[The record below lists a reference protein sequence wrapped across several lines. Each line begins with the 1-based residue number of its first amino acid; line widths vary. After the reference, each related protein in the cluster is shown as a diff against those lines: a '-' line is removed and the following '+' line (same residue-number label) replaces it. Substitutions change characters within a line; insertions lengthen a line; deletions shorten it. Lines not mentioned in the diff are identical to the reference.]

1 MIDAVTQFTNLYYNI
16 VNLLASKSRRQLLE
30 NPAGYTS
37 QKRIVVCFIK
47 AIPEAQGLF
56 SYYSPS
62 RNPDTPIG
70 NFLFCLQNLFQYIVI
85 GSFFLCPLV
94 RICQGRSNHESS
106 LLVDNPVA
114 IGEMVCQRIM
124 QLFTQYNLK

>member
-16 VNLLASKSRRQLLE
+16 VNLLTSESGRQFLE

-47 AIPEAQGLF
+47 AIPEVQGLF

-70 NFLFCLQNLFQYIVI
+70 NFLFCFQNLFQYIVI
-85 GSFFLCPLV
+85 GNFLKSARIKATIFVSAPKRQKPRLPFPSV
-94 RICQGRSNHESS
+94 RKHWSC
-106 LLVDNPVA
+106 VA
-114 IGEMVCQRIM
+114 NGAPEKYSKV
-124 QLFTQYNLK
+124 

>member
-16 VNLLASKSRRQLLE
+16 VNLLTSESGRQFLE
-30 NPAGYTS
+30 NPAGYTR

-62 RNPDTPIG
+62 RNPAPPIG
-70 NFLFCLQNLFQYIVI
+70 NFLFCFQNLFQYIVI
-85 GSFFLCPLV
+85 GNLFLCPLV
-94 RICQGRSNHESS
+94 RISQRRSNHESGV
-106 LLVDNPVA
+106 LVDNPVT
-114 IGEMVCQRIM
+114 IGKMVCQRIM
-124 QLFTQYNLK
+124 QLVT

>member
-16 VNLLASKSRRQLLE
+16 VNLLTSESGRQFLE

-70 NFLFCLQNLFQYIVI
+70 NFLFCFQNLFQYIVI
-85 GSFFLCPLV
+85 GNFFFV
-94 RICQGRSNHESS
+94 RLFVYVREGAIM
-106 LLVDNPVA
+106 NPVFWL
-114 IGEMVCQRIM
+114 II
-124 QLFTQYNLK
+124 QLPSEKWCASA

>member
-16 VNLLASKSRRQLLE
+16 VNLLTSESGRQFLE

-70 NFLFCLQNLFQYIVI
+70 NFLFCFQNLFQYIVI
-85 GSFFLCPLV
+85 GNFFSFV
-94 RICQGRSNHESS
+94 RLFVYVREGAIM
-106 LLVDNPVA
+106 NPVFWL
-114 IGEMVCQRIM
+114 II
-124 QLFTQYNLK
+124 QLPSEKWCASA

>member
-16 VNLLASKSRRQLLE
+16 VNLLTSESGRQFLE

-62 RNPDTPIG
+62 RNPDTPLIG
-70 NFLFCLQNLFQYIVI
+70 TPEYPIPRRAP
-85 GSFFLCPLV
+85 GS
-94 RICQGRSNHESS
+94 RSIIPQQKYGTVVKARTST
-106 LLVDNPVA
+106 P
-114 IGEMVCQRIM
+114 QRITSAS
-124 QLFTQYNLK
+124 LV

>member
-16 VNLLASKSRRQLLE
+16 VNLLTSESGRQFLE

-70 NFLFCLQNLFQYIVI
+70 NFLFCFQNLFQYIVI
-85 GSFFLCPLV
+85 GNFF
-94 RICQGRSNHESS
+94 S
-106 LLVDNPVA
+106 LSA
-114 IGEMVCQRIM
+114 CSYMSEKEQS
-124 QLFTQYNLK
+124 

>member
-16 VNLLASKSRRQLLE
+16 VNLLTSESGRQFLE

-70 NFLFCLQNLFQYIVI
+70 NFLFCFQNLFQYIVI
-85 GSFFLCPLV
+85 GNFFFV
-94 RICQGRSNHESS
+94 RLFVYVREGAIM
-106 LLVDNPVA
+106 NPVFWL
-114 IGEMVCQRIM
+114 II
-124 QLFTQYNLK
+124 QLPSENGVPAHNAVGYVI